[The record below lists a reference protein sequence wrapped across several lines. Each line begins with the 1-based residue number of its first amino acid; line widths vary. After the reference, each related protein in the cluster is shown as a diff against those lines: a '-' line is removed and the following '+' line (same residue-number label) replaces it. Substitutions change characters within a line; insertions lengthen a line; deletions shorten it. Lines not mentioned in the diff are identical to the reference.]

1 MGVEKTILE
10 SFIMNDEQIIKKLEW
25 LDDERRRD
33 KNTIS
38 VLQDKIVLLEGSL
51 NTLTQKNQESN
62 REISSLKTLIHRM
75 DSVDDDLAKHRL
87 EIKRKIEALQK
98 QSEKKYKETA
108 NMVKSEVQRTNHNL
122 DDLRKEL
129 DEITDIKRELVVRKD
144 GEERLSKNLAELKN
158 DYDELKRNDE
168 DLKRIYRLVEDG
180 RRQDIKRITDL
191 QGELIALRKQTD
203 KQRSRLELL
212 DINSK
217 KIDTRLNELISAE
230 NERKVAQSAFIEK
243 QAYAEV
249 ERENLWKSWQKRFE
263 AIEKQ
268 AADIEE
274 QIQAFDV
281 THRVIQQAQVS
292 VEELS
297 KRIER
302 RLNEVMEIQRLGD
315 DRFRQEWAAFKA
327 DDQKRWTNY
336 TLSQDEQ
343 RGEINRVMDGILER
357 VVVLEDQMQDAQ
369 DAITLMVEQTRQ
381 RMQNLLAMIRE
392 WSSYF
397 DDAK

>member
-1 MGVEKTILE
+1 
-10 SFIMNDEQIIKKLEW
+10 MNDEQIIKKLEW

-98 QSEKKYKETA
+98 QSEKKYKETV